1 MSIIDGA
8 PRGRT
13 TITDVAR
20 AAGVSVATVSKVI
33 NGRYGVAAATHDRVM
48 QVVNELG
55 YASSLVATSMRRQR
69 THVIGVLVA
78 AFEPFALELLRGVSE
93 SLMGTPYDVLAY
105 AGAVSAGSHE
115 GWETRSLSSLGG
127 TLIDGAIVVTPTVAL
142 TGAAVPI
149 VSVDPH
155 TGTTGPAIVDIDNRR
170 GGALATEH
178 LLGLGHTRIAHL
190 SGRDDLE
197 SARLRADGYREALA
211 AVGIPVDESLVA
223 EGGYSPQESAQAAA
237 RLLDAPE
244 RPTAIFA
251 ANDVSAIAAMSV
263 ARERGIRVP
272 EDLSIVG
279 FDDIPAA
286 VAMDPPLTT
295 VHQPLNE
302 MGHAA
307 VDLLVRMIDHGAP
320 AEHVRMPSELIVRGS
335 TAPSPYAS

>member
-1 MSIIDGA
+1 MSSPDDA
-8 PRGRT
+8 PRGRA

-33 NGRYGVAAATHDRVM
+33 NGRYGVAAATHERVM
-48 QVVNELG
+48 RVVSELG

-78 AFEPFALELLRGVSE
+78 EFEPFALELLRGVSE
-93 SLMGTPYDVLAY
+93 SLSGTAYDVLAY
-105 AGAVSAGSHE
+105 AGAVSSGSHE
-115 GWETRSLSSLGG
+115 GWEARSLSRLGG

-142 TGAAVPI
+142 PGAGVPI
-149 VSVDPH
+149 VSIDPH
-155 TGTTGPAIVDIDNRR
+155 TGPVGPAVVDVDNRR
-170 GGALATEH
+170 GGARATEH
-178 LLGLGHTRIAHL
+178 LLSLGHTRIAHL

-197 SARLRADGYREALA
+197 SARLRAVGYREALA
-211 AVGIPVDESLVA
+211 ASGIALDEDLVA
-223 EGGYSPQESAQAAA
+223 QGGYSPEESARAAA

-251 ANDVSAIAAMSV
+251 ANDVSAIEAMSV
-263 ARERGIRVP
+263 ASERGIRIP

-286 VAMDPPLTT
+286 VATDPPLTT
-295 VHQPLNE
+295 VRQPLTE

-307 VDLLVRMIDHGAP
+307 VELLVRMIDHGAP
-320 AEHVRMPSELIVRGS
+320 AEHVRMPSELIVRGT
-335 TAPSPYAS
+335 TAPYAS

>member
-1 MSIIDGA
+1 MSTTDGA

-48 QVVNELG
+48 QVVTELG

-78 AFEPFALELLRGVSE
+78 EFEPFALELLRGVSDA
-93 SLMGTPYDVLAY
+93 LTDTPYDVLAY
-105 AGAVSAGSHE
+105 AGAVSA
-115 GWETRSLSSLGG
+115 RSLSRLGG

-142 TGAAVPI
+142 PGAAVPI

-155 TGTTGPAIVDIDNRR
+155 TGPSDPAIVDVDNRR
-170 GGALATEH
+170 GGARATEH
-178 LLGLGHTRIAHL
+178 LLSLGHTRIAHL

-211 AVGIPVDESLVA
+211 SAGIPVDDSLIA
-223 EGGYSPQESAQAAA
+223 EGGYSPEESAQAAA
-237 RLLDAPE
+237 RLFDAHEP
-244 RPTAIFA
+244 PTAIFA
-251 ANDVSAIAAMSV
+251 ANDVSAIEAMTV
-263 ARERGIRVP
+263 ARERGIRIP

-286 VAMDPPLTT
+286 LATDPPLTT
-295 VHQPLNE
+295 VRQPLTE

-307 VDLLVRMIDHGAP
+307 VELLVRMIDHGAP
-320 AEHVRMPSELIVRGS
+320 AEHVRMPSDLIVRGS
-335 TAPSPYAS
+335 TAPSP